1 MSCGGS
7 AKKVLLAALAECA
20 ELSTLNLVL
29 CTLSLNLA
37 ANGSDHKSQN
47 TKHQVQSTKYK
58 DSIPIPNFLMS
69 LLESKDV
76 SKIYQMGTTSVTAL
90 DNVSLSLK
98 EGEFVSIQGT
108 SGSGK
113 STLLNMVGGLD
124 HPTSGE
130 VLFNARALGPL
141 NKREMARYRRFSV
154 GMIFQNFNLI
164 PTMTAEENVGLALAF
179 GGIRGS
185 QRRQR
190 AEELLG
196 RVGLSD
202 RLTHRPSELSGG
214 EQQRVAIARALA
226 NHPKVLLA
234 DEPTGNVDS
243 TRAHELLALLREMV
257 DKDSLT
263 ILMVTHDRELA
274 TSFSDRI
281 ILMKDGR
288 VMKDEG

>member
-1 MSCGGS
+1 
-7 AKKVLLAALAECA
+7 
-20 ELSTLNLVL
+20 
-29 CTLSLNLA
+29 
-37 ANGSDHKSQN
+37 
-47 TKHQVQSTKYK
+47 
-58 DSIPIPNFLMS
+58 MS
-69 LLESKDV
+69 LLEAQKV
-76 SKIYQMGTTSVTAL
+76 SKVYQMGTTSVTAL
-90 DNVSLSLK
+90 DEVSLVMD

-124 HPTSGE
+124 HPSTGE
-130 VLFNARALGPL
+130 VFFNAKALGPFS
-141 NKREMARYRRFSV
+141 KREMARYRRFSV

-179 GGIRGS
+179 GGLRGS
-185 QRRQR
+185 QRRRR
-190 AEELLG
+190 AAELLG

-226 NHPKVLLA
+226 NNPKVLLA

-243 TRAHELLALLREMV
+243 TRAHELLALLRGMV
-257 DKDSLT
+257 DNDSLT

-288 VMKDEG
+288 IIKDEG

>member
-1 MSCGGS
+1 MS
-7 AKKVLLAALAECA
+7 A
-20 ELSTLNLVL
+20 
-29 CTLSLNLA
+29 
-37 ANGSDHKSQN
+37 
-47 TKHQVQSTKYK
+47 
-58 DSIPIPNFLMS
+58 
-69 LLESKDV
+69 LLEARNV
-76 SKIYQMGTTSVTAL
+76 SKVYQMGTTSVTAL
-90 DNVSLSLK
+90 DHVSLAMQ

-124 HPTSGE
+124 HPSTGE
-130 VLFNARALGPL
+130 ILYNSKALAPL
-141 NKREMARYRRFSV
+141 SKKEMARYRRYSV

-164 PTMTAEENVGLALAF
+164 PTMTAEENVRLALAF
-179 GGIRGS
+179 GGMRGL
-185 QRRQR
+185 QRRKR
-190 AEELLG
+190 AEDLLG

-226 NHPKVLLA
+226 NNPKVLLA

-257 DKDSLT
+257 TKDSLT

-274 TSFSDRI
+274 TSFADRI

-288 VMKDEG
+288 ITEER

>member
-1 MSCGGS
+1 M
-7 AKKVLLAALAECA
+7 
-20 ELSTLNLVL
+20 
-29 CTLSLNLA
+29 
-37 ANGSDHKSQN
+37 
-47 TKHQVQSTKYK
+47 
-58 DSIPIPNFLMS
+58 P
-69 LLESKDV
+69 LLEARKV
-76 SKIYQMGTTSVTAL
+76 SKVYQMGTTSVTAL
-90 DNVSLSLK
+90 DNISMTMD

-124 HPTSGE
+124 HPTTGD
-130 VLFNARALGPL
+130 VFFNTKPLGPFS
-141 NKREMARYRRFSV
+141 KKEMARYRRYSV

-179 GGIRGS
+179 GGIRGTE
-185 QRRQR
+185 RHER
-190 AEELLG
+190 AAELLN
-196 RVGLSD
+196 RVGLAD
-202 RLTHRPSELSGG
+202 RLTHRPAELSGG
-214 EQQRVAIARALA
+214 EQQRVPIARALA
-226 NHPKVLLA
+226 NNPKVLLA

-288 VMKDEG
+288 IIKNEGE